1 WDGVGTAA
9 VTLVGPIAYFTR
21 VSPFGLLMDGIFPFA
36 IHYTENRLDC
46 SPQSRLG
53 QLRLSGPDSDHRTHR
68 KASARIMRSAQTIF
82 AHRKFA

>member
-1 WDGVGTAA
+1 MHSFATAAAGVRTQADVVERLEWSGWDGVGTAA

-53 QLRLSGPDSDHRTHR
+53 QLRLSGPDSD
-68 KASARIMRSAQTIF
+68 
-82 AHRKFA
+82 